1 MPVLNHSSKV
11 VPPLSALSLDRLP
24 LEMMP
29 LLLPEELLILV
40 LAMLASPVD
49 SVLALPSVLDA
60 ASDVATKFPTESSMT
75 EDVASSV
82 VPVAPLS
89 ELASAD
95 VVWTDVVPIPSTI
108 SVKSVASTP
117 AVRSTRIEAISAIFQ
132 TSVVLRAS
140 LALVASRLTLPT
152 DQASQVSM
160 AARASAT
167 DFAVSVMSVPT
178 RTSAVSVVL
187 DKRPGKLASTADS
200 TSVAA
205 LSEVASVLT
214 PLLDVLTPSARP
226 VVSVDSTRTLPQEV
240 RDSNRSETN
249 SSKLALMPPA
259 DLTDPSRDS
268 AAARLSQ
275 VVPARLP
282 SLVSKRDNSS
292 VRSLPSQLDPS
303 PSDPPLRL
311 FPSEDVRVSPRRPPS
326 PRDSTTAATT
336 VPRASTTAATTAPRD
351 STTAATT
358 DLNPSTT
365 AASAPPASVAA
376 SAAREV
382 ASVAT
387 AATAT
392 ESINT
397 DKEQTG
403 LSVISDIELFL
414 STLCSLVELLPQPC
428 VLRAKGYKNLPKLRK
443 KIISTNHFFI

>member
-1 MPVLNHSSKV
+1 MG
-11 VPPLSALSLDRLP
+11 
-24 LEMMP
+24 
-29 LLLPEELLILV
+29 
-40 LAMLASPVD
+40 
-49 SVLALPSVLDA
+49 
-60 ASDVATKFPTESSMT
+60 
-75 EDVASSV
+75 
-82 VPVAPLS
+82 
-89 ELASAD
+89 
-95 VVWTDVVPIPSTI
+95 I
-108 SVKSVASTP
+108 SVRSVASTL

-167 DFAVSVMSVPT
+167 DF
-178 RTSAVSVVL
+178 AVSVVL

-382 ASVAT
+382 SVAT

-443 KIISTNHFFI
+443 KIISI

>member
-1 MPVLNHSSKV
+1 MG
-11 VPPLSALSLDRLP
+11 
-24 LEMMP
+24 
-29 LLLPEELLILV
+29 
-40 LAMLASPVD
+40 
-49 SVLALPSVLDA
+49 
-60 ASDVATKFPTESSMT
+60 
-75 EDVASSV
+75 
-82 VPVAPLS
+82 
-89 ELASAD
+89 
-95 VVWTDVVPIPSTI
+95 I
-108 SVKSVASTP
+108 SVRSVASTL

-167 DFAVSVMSVPT
+167 DF
-178 RTSAVSVVL
+178 AVSVVL

-275 VVPARLP
+275 VAPARLP
-282 SLVSKRDNSS
+282 SLVSKRDTSS
-292 VRSLPSQLDPS
+292 VRTLPSQLDPT

-326 PRDSTTAATT
+326 
-336 VPRASTTAATTAPRD
+336 PRD

-382 ASVAT
+382 SVAT

-392 ESINT
+392 ESIN
-397 DKEQTG
+397 
-403 LSVISDIELFL
+403 
-414 STLCSLVELLPQPC
+414 
-428 VLRAKGYKNLPKLRK
+428 
-443 KIISTNHFFI
+443 